1 MSVLCMP
8 ASHSVTTQTTPQGTA
23 LLKGGKDIESSGDA
37 SNTSDNK
44 RDNSALLDARI
55 VSTTRYALCNAG
67 LLLGNL
73 VLIPLSFSMLSMPL
87 FALVLVAVYEGS
99 GMMVVPAV
107 FMGFALN
114 CMVNM
119 AWLGVLRR

>member
-1 MSVLCMP
+1 MTSVLFMP
-8 ASHSVTTQTTPQGTA
+8 GPHSLTTIPQGTA

-37 SNTSDNK
+37 SNPLDTANGN
-44 RDNSALLDARI
+44 RALLDTRI
-55 VSTTRYALCNAG
+55 VSTTRYTLCNIA

-73 VLIPLSFSMLSMPL
+73 VIIPLSLSLLSMPL

-99 GMMVVPAV
+99 GMMVAPAV
-107 FMGFALN
+107 LMGFALN

>member
-1 MSVLCMP
+1 
-8 ASHSVTTQTTPQGTA
+8 
-23 LLKGGKDIESSGDA
+23 LKGGKDIESSGDA
-37 SNTSDNK
+37 SSPSDNSK
-44 RDNSALLDARI
+44 MDNGALLDARI
-55 VSTTRYALCNAG
+55 VSTTRYTLCNAG

-99 GMMVVPAV
+99 GMMVAPAV

-114 CMVNM
+114 CMLNM